1 MRLSEPFRR
10 ENDGFAVTLPTPA
23 RDLLVN
29 VAEQM
34 RDVITGATA
43 DDDPAVA
50 RLFPPAY
57 LDDPMR
63 TIQFEQVA
71 GDDLR
76 DGRLERFDVLAR
88 TAHERWLTAAQMLDW
103 MRAINDARIV
113 LGVRLD
119 VTEDTSFDDLEET
132 DDAPDRANA
141 FQTYAYLSALL
152 EMIVHALGDPVD
164 DHD

>member
-1 MRLSEPFRR
+1 VRRSEPFRR
-10 ENDGFAVTLPTPA
+10 DDDGFAVTLPTPA
-23 RDLLVN
+23 RKLLVN

-34 RDVITGATA
+34 REVITGETA

-63 TIQFEQVA
+63 TIEFEHAAA
-71 GDDLR
+71 GELR
-76 DGRLERFDVLAR
+76 NDRLERFDVLAR
-88 TAHERWLTAAQMLDW
+88 TAHARWLTDAQMLDW

-119 VTEDTSFDDLEET
+119 VTEDMSLEDVDEAGDDPERT
-132 DDAPDRANA
+132 QA

-152 EMIVHALGDPVD
+152 ETIVHALGDPAD
-164 DHD
+164 